1 MTDVTRILTMIH
13 QGDPSAADRLLPI
26 VYDELRQ
33 LATQRLSHEKP
44 GQTLQGTALVH
55 EAYLRLVDRDAR
67 EAAWDNR
74 RHFFAAA
81 AEAMRRILV
90 DAARRKKSVR
100 AGGDM
105 QKVGLTIAQ
114 PAGRSTVDLIELNDA
129 LDLLAKQDR
138 RKAEL
143 VKLRYFAGLTIEQAA
158 ETLGVSV
165 GTANNDWAYAKTW
178 LRRQMA

>member
-1 MTDVTRILTMIH
+1 M
-13 QGDPSAADRLLPI
+13 
-26 VYDELRQ
+26 
-33 LATQRLSHEKP
+33 
-44 GQTLQGTALVH
+44 H
-55 EAYLRLVDRDAR
+55 EAYLRLVNRDGN
-67 EAAWDNR
+67 EAPWNGCG
-74 RHFFAAA
+74 HFFAAA
-81 AEAMRRILV
+81 AEAMRRILLE
-90 DAARRKKSVR
+90 AARRKNSAK

-114 PAGRSTVDLIELNDA
+114 PSSDIAVDLIDLNDA
-129 LDLLAKQDR
+129 LDLLAERDC

-158 ETLGVSV
+158 EALSISV